1 MKKAILLTI
10 LLMLTTPLT
19 GCLEQIKPIVA
30 DDRGECVVLEPGRAS
45 DGKLR
50 ILTYD
55 IAAFSDE
62 MLAEFTN
69 QTGYEIEMI
78 RTDDSGGILEQ
89 LLQTQ
94 QAQQADLA
102 IGLDN
107 TYLQTA
113 LNFCLLQ
120 AHETNVT
127 GLSETALEPY
137 SGPLAL
143 PFDRGDVCLNYDE
156 TRVDGTNLTVPT
168 SLWNLTEPEWNGLAA
183 FPSPVTSSPGR
194 AFMSATIDYFE
205 NDEDNMTD
213 AFDWWSAMADNGAIF
228 TSGWTEAYEIHYSG
242 GYGEWVEGHLGD
254 AAMTVSYCHSP
265 GVEAFYGGNW
275 TKSTSLTLP
284 RSSFHQVEYAGVING
299 GTEID
304 AANAFIAYLLSEDVN
319 RNMPENNLM
328 QSVLVNA
335 TWPETDGCAY
345 HTDTPTLNAEISNE
359 RIADEMEAWLSNWK
373 EATQ

>member
-1 MKKAILLTI
+1 MKKTILLTI

-19 GCLEQIKPIVA
+19 GCLEQIETIVA
-30 DDRGECVVLEPGRAS
+30 DETGECLVLEPGRAS

-120 AHETNVT
+120 AHEANIS
-127 GLSETALEPY
+127 GISETALEPY

-156 TRVDGTNLTVPT
+156 TRVDGTNLTVPN
-168 SLWNLTEPEWNGLAA
+168 SLWNQTEPE
-183 FPSPVTSSPGR
+183 
-194 AFMSATIDYFE
+194 
-205 NDEDNMTD
+205 
-213 AFDWWSAMADNGAIF
+213 
-228 TSGWTEAYEIHYSG
+228 
-242 GYGEWVEGHLGD
+242 
-254 AAMTVSYCHSP
+254 
-265 GVEAFYGGNW
+265 
-275 TKSTSLTLP
+275 
-284 RSSFHQVEYAGVING
+284 
-299 GTEID
+299 
-304 AANAFIAYLLSEDVN
+304 
-319 RNMPENNLM
+319 
-328 QSVLVNA
+328 
-335 TWPETDGCAY
+335 
-345 HTDTPTLNAEISNE
+345 
-359 RIADEMEAWLSNWK
+359 
-373 EATQ
+373 

>member
-1 MKKAILLTI
+1 MKKTLFLTL

-19 GCLEQIKPIVA
+19 GCLERIEPIVA
-30 DDRGECVVLEPGRAS
+30 DETGECVVLESGRAS

-55 IAAFSDE
+55 IAAFSDD
-62 MLAEFTN
+62 MLSEFTN
-69 QTGYEIEMI
+69 QSGYEIEMI

-120 AHETNVT
+120 AHEANVS
-127 GLSETALEPY
+127 GISETALEPY

-168 SLWNLTEPEWNGLAA
+168 SLWNLTQPEWNGLTA

-205 NDEDNMTD
+205 NDEDNTTD
-213 AFDWWSAMADNGAIF
+213 AFDWWKAMADNGAIF

-265 GVEAFYGGNW
+265 GVEAFYSGNW

-335 TWPETDGCAY
+335 SWPVTDGYAY

-359 RIADEMEAWLSNWK
+359 RIADEMEAWLSDWK

>member
-1 MKKAILLTI
+1 MKKTLLLTI

-113 LNFCLLQ
+113 LNFCLFKP
-120 AHETNVT
+120 TK
-127 GLSETALEPY
+127 
-137 SGPLAL
+137 
-143 PFDRGDVCLNYDE
+143 
-156 TRVDGTNLTVPT
+156 PT
-168 SLWNLTEPEWNGLAA
+168 SRVFLKRHSNPTAA
-183 FPSPVTSSPGR
+183 RWPCPS
-194 AFMSATIDYFE
+194 
-205 NDEDNMTD
+205 
-213 AFDWWSAMADNGAIF
+213 
-228 TSGWTEAYEIHYSG
+228 TEAMF
-242 GYGEWVEGHLGD
+242 
-254 AAMTVSYCHSP
+254 A
-265 GVEAFYGGNW
+265 
-275 TKSTSLTLP
+275 
-284 RSSFHQVEYAGVING
+284 
-299 GTEID
+299 
-304 AANAFIAYLLSEDVN
+304 
-319 RNMPENNLM
+319 
-328 QSVLVNA
+328 
-335 TWPETDGCAY
+335 
-345 HTDTPTLNAEISNE
+345 
-359 RIADEMEAWLSNWK
+359 
-373 EATQ
+373 

>member
-1 MKKAILLTI
+1 MRFVLPVLL
-10 LLMLTTPLT
+10 LLVVTPLS
-19 GCLEQIKPIVA
+19 GCIDPLEPITA
-30 DDRGECVVLEPGRAS
+30 DADGGCTILEPGRAS
-45 DGKLR
+45 DGILR
-50 ILTYD
+50 LLTYD

-62 MLAEFTN
+62 MLDEFTN
-69 QTGYEIEMI
+69 QTGYPIEII

-120 AHETNVT
+120 PHNANVS
-127 GLSETALEPY
+127 GISSTALEPY
-137 SGPLAL
+137 DGPNAV

-156 TRVDGTNLTVPT
+156 TRVDGTNLTVPI
-168 SLWNLTEPEWNGLAA
+168 SLWNLTEPEWSGLTA
-183 FPSPVTSSPGR
+183 FPSPLTSSPGR
-194 AFMSATIDYFE
+194 AFMSATVDYFE
-205 NDEDNMTD
+205 NDEDNTTD
-213 AFDWWSAMADNGAIF
+213 AFDWWKAMADNGAIF
-228 TSGWTEAYEIHYSG
+228 TTGWTEAYEIHYSG

-275 TKSTSLTLP
+275 TKSTSLTLE
-284 RSSFHQVEYAGVING
+284 RSTFHQVEYAGVING
-299 GTEID
+299 GTELE
-304 AANAFIAYLLSEDVN
+304 AANAFIEYLLSENVN

-328 QSVLVNA
+328 QSVLEDAV
-335 TWPETDGCAY
+335 WPETDGYAY
-345 HTDTPTLNAEISNE
+345 HTDAPKMNAEITNE
-359 RIADEMEAWLSNWK
+359 RIAEEMERWLSKWK
-373 EATQ
+373 QATE